1 MLTVTGTI
9 LPMRSTVAYQSGT
22 VLTSVLLPASR
33 DTVVTHTRLGQG
45 GGVRQG
51 LLLRHDSRSFVVGVH
66 R

>member
-1 MLTVTGTI
+1 MLTVKGTI
-9 LPMRSTVAYQSGT
+9 QRMRCTAGAASGT
-22 VLTSVLLPASR
+22 VLWSVLLPASR
-33 DTVVTHTRLGQG
+33 ETGVTHTRLGQG